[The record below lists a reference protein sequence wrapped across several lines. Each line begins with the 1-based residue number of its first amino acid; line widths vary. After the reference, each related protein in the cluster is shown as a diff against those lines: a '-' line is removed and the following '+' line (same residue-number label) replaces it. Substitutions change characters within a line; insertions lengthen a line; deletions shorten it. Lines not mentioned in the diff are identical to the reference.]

1 MGTGNGEL
9 MGGGVG
15 EGGGGRILIP
25 EVWSPSSGRGSG
37 AAEAKICP
45 VTLVIFGLFAAKQKK
60 LDFQNHP
67 SSLSDF
73 TASSTTEK
81 TASITSSV
89 SL

>member
-9 MGGGVG
+9 MAGWG
-15 EGGGGRILIP
+15 GGGGRILIP

-37 AAEAKICP
+37 AEEAKICP

-67 SSLSDF
+67 RLSLSAF
-73 TASSTTEK
+73 TASSTTGK